1 MQKRLTGKTKN
12 LNQWEERVGVV
23 ENFGGTGQW
32 GEENVL
38 GIEGGAG
45 RIEVQDR
52 SGGGGE
58 RGDGG
63 WGKPFGG
70 ERFGWR

>member
-12 LNQWEERVGVV
+12 LNQWEERVGFV

-38 GIEGGAG
+38 GIEG
-45 RIEVQDR
+45 
-52 SGGGGE
+52 
-58 RGDGG
+58 
-63 WGKPFGG
+63 
-70 ERFGWR
+70 

>member
-1 MQKRLTGKTKN
+1 MNGAEGAGSVHELDELGVTCPQPLIP
-12 LNQWEERVGVV
+12 VGARDSGA
-23 ENFGGTGQW
+23 EG
-32 GEENVL
+32 
-38 GIEGGAG
+38 EGGAG

-58 RGDGG
+58 RGDGR

-70 ERFGWR
+70 ERFGRR